1 MSAGKKYVAACR
13 YNAYEFRIYQ
23 LNDRT
28 SSRKANLKKEPAEEI
43 VTVVRYG
50 EQLCING
57 NRNSYAINM
66 DTLED
71 AEFEALNSYMQIPNE
86 NVLSCD
92 NLDGTIS
99 FYDAQTGELLKNL
112 PDGVYKNQ
120 EADAAYLIEDDMLKK
135 YDYSRSDKSAEEA
148 EPVYTEKIPQGCSQ
162 AYISKDNYL
171 VGLKNDGEDSV
182 DTLFIMDSDRK
193 EVFSQ
198 KVTDFNGTASKDYV
212 LYQPEGSQEYVLY
225 NYVKNKEITKM
236 DLGEFDWDDYI
247 NGGYLFLC
255 SSDKGAYILD
265 EITGEIVLKIPDAS
279 TLYTFDAPE
288 GQPYF
293 TALYLS
299 DNGETRLDVYEKS
312 ELSSPIARI
321 KGGLGMNKDGEILI
335 YDGSETVY
343 AYLPVSG
350 LE

>member
-1 MSAGKKYVAACR
+1 MDLINYHIGT
-13 YNAYEFRIYQ
+13 EFCQYIIIP
-23 LNDRT
+23 NDRT

-50 EQLCING
+50 E
-57 NRNSYAINM
+57 
-66 DTLED
+66 
-71 AEFEALNSYMQIPNE
+71 
-86 NVLSCD
+86 
-92 NLDGTIS
+92 
-99 FYDAQTGELLKNL
+99 LLKNL

-120 EADAAYLIEDDMLKK
+120 EADVAYLIEDDMLKK

-171 VGLKNDGEDSV
+171 VGLKNDGEDYV
-182 DTLFIMDSDRK
+182 DTLFIMDPDRK

-343 AYLPVSG
+343 AVPFLSMKDTYESG
-350 LE
+350 KKFLGNQTLTEEQKVQYHCE